1 MSLSSCHCK
10 HRPAFVCI
18 RSLCKH
24 WEGCGVL
31 LQKAAQARAL
41 SGRVGNG
48 YGWSLFLETDGLL
61 RCQDDTVLPPAS
73 LQALQRVSAITL
85 CAQQHSSQYR
95 PGGWAEHLINSVS
108 FWLQRQLPAQELRGI
123 LRWWLKKYL
132 PSKGKT
138 KIWERHFSFLLISPE
153 RTQVLWEAVKAAQ
166 LLRSRVTA
174 GLSFWNSIRG
184 GRLGLGTEP
193 VGARGYLSMATAR
206 RIQVAE
212 HSFSSSLQPD
222 AGEGF
227 HRRTPP
233 PWPLVANFK
242 EMIQLCLFWYTKQ
255 KYSPSIFIRA

>member
-123 LRWWLKKYL
+123 VKVVAEEISPFKRKNKNL
-132 PSKGKT
+132 GKT
-138 KIWERHFSFLLISPE
+138 FLLPPHFSWAHTGAVGGSKSSSAPQEQGYCRVIFLKLHQGREAGAGNWACGGQRISQHGHCQEDPGCRALLQLIF
-153 RTQVLWEAVKAAQ
+153 AAW
-166 LLRSRVTA
+166 RR
-174 GLSFWNSIRG
+174 
-184 GRLGLGTEP
+184 
-193 VGARGYLSMATAR
+193 R
-206 RIQVAE
+206 RIPQKD
-212 HSFSSSLQPD
+212 SSTLAS
-222 AGEGF
+222 G
-227 HRRTPP
+227 
-233 PWPLVANFK
+233 
-242 EMIQLCLFWYTKQ
+242 C
-255 KYSPSIFIRA
+255 